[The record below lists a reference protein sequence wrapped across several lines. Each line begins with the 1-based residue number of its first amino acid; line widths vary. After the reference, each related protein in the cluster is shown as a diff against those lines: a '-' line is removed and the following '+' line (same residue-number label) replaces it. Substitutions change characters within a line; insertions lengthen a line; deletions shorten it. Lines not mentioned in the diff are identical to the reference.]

1 MRIAENVITP
11 RISRPLR
18 HPQKQKKTPPKQQGT
33 APLPL
38 PAARRF
44 QSMSDE
50 LASAVVIHHP
60 RAVFLRGRSACTQR
74 RWAPLREGDRGHHG
88 NSQHDSYP
96 GMQGLQGS
104 KGARREPP
112 DAGRGADGRGISPY
126 GTPLFPLFVSP
137 LDSLSAYVALRRPLD
152 RSKALA
158 STESSGQL
166 PVGGHHSPRPQH
178 GHDKATIPN
187 EPRLKASRPSRGN
200 GWCRPGR
207 QWQGDVRV
215 VCGVFDAPETCRELD
230 RGRVVPSERPVTP
243 AVAVYTPVRSN

>member
-50 LASAVVIHHP
+50 LASAVVIHHQ
-60 RAVFLRGRSACTQR
+60 RAVLFRGRSACTQR

-112 DAGRGADGRGISPY
+112 DAGREALMAVAPAVRHPS
-126 GTPLFPLFVSP
+126 FPPFCF
-137 LDSLSAYVALRRPLD
+137 
-152 RSKALA
+152 
-158 STESSGQL
+158 T
-166 PVGGHHSPRPQH
+166 
-178 GHDKATIPN
+178 
-187 EPRLKASRPSRGN
+187 PRLTLCLRCTTTTSRS
-200 GWCRPGR
+200 
-207 QWQGDVRV
+207 
-215 VCGVFDAPETCRELD
+215 
-230 RGRVVPSERPVTP
+230 
-243 AVAVYTPVRSN
+243 